1 MLEFLK
7 AILFGVVEGI
17 TEWLP
22 ISSTGHM
29 ILLDEFIHLTVSSDP
44 TVNAEF
50 YNLFEVVIQLGAI
63 LAVIVMYFG
72 KLNPFARFK
81 SAQEKKLTWNLW
93 GKVILALIPSVILG
107 LLLDDWLDAHLYT
120 PTVVALALVGY
131 GVVFLFL
138 EKLRPKGG
146 VALESSEQIP
156 LKTAFFIGLFQCLAM
171 IPGTSRSGSTMIG
184 AMLLGL
190 TRPAAAEF
198 SFFLAIPTMAGASAL
213 RGLKFA
219 KFMVET
225 GIQIPTSAWFILL
238 VATVAA
244 FAVSLAAIKFLTD
257 FVKRHSFAP
266 FGVYRIVLGV
276 LLLIAFAATK
286 GETAVPMG

>member
-1 MLEFLK
+1 MIEFFK
-7 AILFGVVEGI
+7 AILFGIVEGI

-44 TVNAEF
+44 IVNAEF

-81 SAQEKKLTWNLW
+81 SEAEKKGTWSLW
-93 GKVILALIPSVILG
+93 GKVVLALIPSMVLG
-107 LLLDDWLDAHLYT
+107 VLLDDFLDAHLYNS
-120 PTVVALALVGY
+120 TVVAIALVAY

-138 EKLRPKGG
+138 EKLRPKN
-146 VALESSEQIP
+146 VTITENTEQIT

-171 IPGTSRSGSTMIG
+171 IPGTSRSGSTILG
-184 AMLLGL
+184 AMLFGL
-190 TRPAAAEF
+190 TRSAAAEF

-213 RGLKFA
+213 RGLKF
-219 KFMVET
+219 VEFYLEND
-225 GIQIPTSAWFILL
+225 ISIPTSAWFILL
-238 VATVAA
+238 VATAVA
-244 FAVSLAAIKFLTD
+244 FVVSLAAIKFLTD

-276 LLLIAFAATK
+276 LLLIAFAAMK
-286 GETAVPMG
+286 SAPAVVA

>member
-1 MLEFLK
+1 MIEFFK
-7 AILFGVVEGI
+7 AILFGIVEGI

-44 TVNAEF
+44 IVNAEF

-81 SAQEKKLTWNLW
+81 SEAEKKGTWSLW
-93 GKVILALIPSVILG
+93 GKVVLALIPSMVLG
-107 LLLDDWLDAHLYT
+107 VLLDDFLDAHLYNS
-120 PTVVALALVGY
+120 TVVAIALVAY

-138 EKLRPKGG
+138 EKLRPKN
-146 VALESSEQIP
+146 VTITENTEQIT

-171 IPGTSRSGSTMIG
+171 IPGTSRSGSTILG
-184 AMLLGL
+184 AMLFGL
-190 TRPAAAEF
+190 TRSAAAEF

-213 RGLKFA
+213 RGLKFV
-219 KFMVET
+219 KFYLEND
-225 GIQIPTSAWFILL
+225 ISIPTSAWFILL
-238 VATVAA
+238 VATAVA
-244 FAVSLAAIKFLTD
+244 FVVSLAAIKFLTD

-276 LLLIAFAATK
+276 LLLIAFAAMK
-286 GETAVPMG
+286 SAPAVVA

>member
-1 MLEFLK
+1 MIEFIK
-7 AILFGVVEGI
+7 AILFGIVEGI

-81 SAQEKKLTWNLW
+81 SAPEKKETWALW
-93 GKVILALIPSVILG
+93 GKVIVALIPSMILG
-107 LLLDDWLDAHLYT
+107 VLLDDFLDAHLYNA
-120 PTVVALALVGY
+120 TVVAIALVAY

-138 EKLRPKGG
+138 EKLRPKSGIS
-146 VALESSEQIP
+146 VENTEQIS
-156 LKTAFFIGLFQCLAM
+156 LKTALFIGLFQCLAM
-171 IPGTSRSGSTMIG
+171 IPGTSRSGSTILG

-190 TRPAAAEF
+190 TRTAAAEF

-213 RGLKFA
+213 RGLKFV
-219 KFMVET
+219 KFYLEND
-225 GIQIPTSAWFILL
+225 ISIPTSAWFILL
-238 VATVAA
+238 VATAVA
-244 FAVSLAAIKFLTD
+244 FVVSLAAIKFLTD

-266 FGVYRIVLGV
+266 FGIYRIALGV
-276 LLLIAFAATK
+276 LLLIVFAVMNSAPAFVA
-286 GETAVPMG
+286 